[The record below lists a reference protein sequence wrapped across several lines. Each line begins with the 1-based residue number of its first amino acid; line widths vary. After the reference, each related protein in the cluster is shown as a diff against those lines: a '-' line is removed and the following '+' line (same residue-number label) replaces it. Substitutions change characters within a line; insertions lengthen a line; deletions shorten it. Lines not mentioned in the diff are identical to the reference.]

1 MAASIVKRRWLGT
14 LATVVDHED
23 FDQQAWVIF
32 LEGLPIPPAGVN
44 PAVWEVG
51 RIASRLHAWARR
63 LYRRVQREV
72 AWPEDLD
79 FSGPSQD
86 AEGFL
91 DAVAAAEV
99 MCSPEELACVYFK
112 FLGYRESQSQ
122 EILGITQEAYRQRL
136 HRLRTRL
143 SNARS

>member
-1 MAASIVKRRWLGT
+1 MAASIVKRRWSGT
-14 LATVVDHED
+14 LATVVDPDD
-23 FDQQAWVIF
+23 FDQQAWLIF
-32 LEGLPIPPAGVN
+32 LEGIPAPPPGVN
-44 PAVWEVG
+44 VAVWQVG

-63 LYRRVQREV
+63 LFRRVQREV

-79 FSGPSQD
+79 FAGPSQD

-91 DAVAAAEV
+91 DTLAAAEV

-112 FLGYRESQSQ
+112 FLGHRESQAQ

-143 SNARS
+143 SDVRN